1 MPAGEES
8 QLAEEVPCGLVDAAG
23 VGDLGIAEPIGD
35 GLGCIMVAA
44 RQLKVTLWALVCLLP
59 VSLSVLK

>member
-1 MPAGEES
+1 M
-8 QLAEEVPCGLVDAAG
+8 VDAAG